1 MIDLFLTRPLGQPL
15 SLHRQSEISA
25 NEIRRKL
32 TTKQKYYNYG
42 EN

>member
-1 MIDLFLTRPLGQPL
+1 MIDLILTRPLGQPL
-15 SLHRQSEISA
+15 YLHRQTEITA

-32 TTKQKYYNYG
+32 TTKKYYNYG

>member
-1 MIDLFLTRPLGQPL
+1 MQDFFLTRPLGQPL

-32 TTKQKYYNYG
+32 TTKKYYNYG